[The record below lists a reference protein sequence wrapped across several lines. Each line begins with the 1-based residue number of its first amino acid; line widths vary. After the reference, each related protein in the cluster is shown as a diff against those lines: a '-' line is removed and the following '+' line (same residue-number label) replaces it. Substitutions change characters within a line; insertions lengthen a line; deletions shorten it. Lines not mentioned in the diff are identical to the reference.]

1 MIQNPFIILS
11 INYCFIGENT
21 RRVKLFFT
29 CAWEKRS
36 SCEMLE
42 KLEKAK
48 SWALLLN
55 SSSPQSVSSSVKYD
69 KVLLLLDEDPLST
82 LRIGS
87 IAIVSSRAGEEGWSE
102 SSI

>member
-1 MIQNPFIILS
+1 
-11 INYCFIGENT
+11 
-21 RRVKLFFT
+21 
-29 CAWEKRS
+29 
-36 SCEMLE
+36 MLE

-102 SSI
+102 SSIWQFVNVCLSWGGIVELCN